1 MTIPE
6 VARDDESAPFFDGA
20 ARGEL
25 MVKRCEACGHHVRPA
40 ALACTACHSD
50 SLQWVAAAGSGSVV
64 SWAVVH
70 GRDAQT
76 VGAVVELDE
85 GPWFDARLVDA
96 DPAALSVGTRV
107 TVRFVEAGGERVP
120 VFVPSPTV

>member
-1 MTIPE
+1 M
-6 VARDDESAPFFDGA
+6 
-20 ARGEL
+20 
-25 MVKRCEACGHHVRPA
+25 
-40 ALACTACHSD
+40 
-50 SLQWVAAAGSGSVV
+50 QWVAAAGSGSVV

-107 TVRFVEAGGERVP
+107 AVRFVEAGGERVP